1 MGYSFDWK
9 ITGLKAFL
17 AALFAA
23 GLQEI
28 ALQAST
34 GAFTELAL
42 QSDWRNLGIA
52 VAVAFW
58 RAGKNMV
65 KNNDLNGNPLRN
77 LLKTWMLFLLIPALT
92 LPGCVTATPA
102 FGGKTTYKMDF
113 VDATAEQNTEFHVDI
128 SAPAGVEIQN
138 LASMAYKWHP
148 DGSGN
153 IAVAGDTAADT
164 TAQAAMLTEV
174 NAQQLEFLKQ
184 LASLI
189 TSIMPLLHALSPA
202 PAPVAAP

>member
-23 GLQEI
+23 GLQEL

-34 GAFTELAL
+34 GAFTEFAL

-52 VAVAFW
+52 VAIALF
-58 RAGKNMV
+58 RGIKNMV
-65 KNNDLNGNPLRN
+65 KNNDLYGNPLRN
-77 LLKTWMLFLLIPALT
+77 ILKTWMLFLIIPALM

-113 VDATAEQNTEFHVDI
+113 VDATADQNTEFHVDI

-164 TAQAAMLTEV
+164 TAQAAMLQEV
-174 NAQQLEFLKQ
+174 NAQQVQAFVAL
-184 LASLI
+184 LALI
-189 TSIMPLLHALSPA
+189 PTLAPLLQALSPA
-202 PAPVAAP
+202 PVVPVP